1 MTRRMP
7 LSFRAQ
13 LTLVLVAFS
22 LVLTAALGW
31 VAYRTSQGIIEREAI
46 RAVGIAANAREQ
58 DLLRLLHRQ
67 VDRADNFLRIARLS
81 CLSENPERNHCLK
94 GLLEDFRLTE
104 GATEARLEYRNGRLL
119 SVGADASVF
128 SEMPS
133 GDQLAKFVI
142 DDKGHASYLLRIES
156 ENREASVSLL
166 FPIKTITQI
175 FSDRYG
181 LGQSGETFLTD
192 ARGYFITPSRD
203 PAHSSGQSHPI
214 ESTPMKSCLEGHNG
228 EMLER
233 DYREIEVVHGF
244 RYVKAIGGGCIMA
257 HLDQSEAFAPA
268 HALRTEVTA
277 MSAMFAA
284 FAMVLSFALARSL
297 AQPIVRLTARA
308 RALQAGDFASPVP
321 MDGPLEVRTFAG
333 AFASMAQSLN
343 ESRTALLKSEQ
354 QHRRF
359 NEELERM
366 VAERTQELEA
376 TNREYAKQAEKLA
389 RSNAD
394 LERFAYIASHDLK
407 EPLRMVMSFTK
418 LLAKRYKD
426 QLDADADQ
434 FIGFAVDGA
443 ERMEQLIQDLLTYS
457 RVSAPDKQ
465 FQPVDCQAAFTLAL
479 INLKTAIEESGA
491 IVTCSA
497 LPVVLGDHTQLAQ
510 LFQNLIGN
518 AVKYRSATPPT
529 VHVSAT
535 RPSMPDDS
543 EEWLFSVRDNGIGID
558 PQYAERIFV
567 IFQRLHGRE
576 QYPGTGVGLAICK
589 KIVERHGGRIWVE
602 SQLGQGA
609 TFYFTLPGNLSG

>member
-1 MTRRMP
+1 MTRLMP

-22 LVLTAALGW
+22 LVLTSALGW
-31 VAYRTSQGIIEREAI
+31 VAYRTSQAIIEREAI

-58 DLLRLLHRQ
+58 ALIRLLRRQ
-67 VDRADNFLRIARLS
+67 VDHADNFLRIARLS
-81 CLSENPERNHCLK
+81 CLGENPEKGHCLK
-94 GLLEDFRLTE
+94 GLLEDFKLTE
-104 GATEARLEYRNGRLL
+104 GATEARLEFRAGIPVA
-119 SVGADASVF
+119 VGTDASVF

-133 GDQLAKFVI
+133 GDQLAKFVT
-142 DDKGHASYLLRIES
+142 DDKGNTSYLLHVES

-166 FPIKTITQI
+166 FPIKSITPV

-214 ESTPMKSCLEGHNG
+214 ESASMKSCLDGHNG

-233 DYREIEVVHGF
+233 DYREVKVVHGF
-244 RYVKAIGGGCIMA
+244 RYVKAIGGCIMA
-257 HLDQSEAFAPA
+257 HLDQSEAFEPA
-268 HALRTEVTA
+268 HALRTEVAA

-308 RALQAGDFASPVP
+308 RALQAGDFISPVP
-321 MDGPLEVRTFAG
+321 MDGPLEVRTFAA

-366 VAERTQELEA
+366 VAERTRELEA
-376 TNREYAKQAEKLA
+376 ANREYAKQAEKLA

-426 QLDADADQ
+426 QLDADAGQ

-443 ERMEQLIQDLLTYS
+443 ERMEQLIQDLLAYS
-457 RVSAPDKQ
+457 RVTAPDKQ
-465 FQPVDCQAAFTLAL
+465 FQEVDCQAAFTLAL

-535 RPSMPDDS
+535 RQTMPDDS
-543 EEWLFSVRDNGIGID
+543 EEWLFAVRDNGIGID

-602 SQLGQGA
+602 SRVDQGS
-609 TFYFTLPGNLSG
+609 TFYFTLRENLSG